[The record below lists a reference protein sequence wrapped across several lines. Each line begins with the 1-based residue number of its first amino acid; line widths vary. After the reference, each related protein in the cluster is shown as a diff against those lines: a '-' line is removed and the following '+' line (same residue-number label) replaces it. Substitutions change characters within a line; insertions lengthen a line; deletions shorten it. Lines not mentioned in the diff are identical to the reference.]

1 MTKILKEGLD
11 YMDFKGQI
19 TPELSVDEYQA
30 QMGSDDEIV
39 TCSFIVKGNQP
50 ANDLVDWLE
59 KGYDWILDSE
69 VSSGEVSSGKYVVFV
84 ETNRRTSAPERI
96 VSMLED
102 LETLTGLML
111 EEWAIIIDGEKHH
124 ANVEEL
130 KSVMILSPQA
140 YREAKDMKIGDDTT
154 DEKEEETPVE
164 EPTDTTDKELSEMRD
179 AAGIPHQANTNKPD
193 KLLRD
198 FLAKAGL

>member
-1 MTKILKEGLD
+1 MAKILKEGLD
-11 YMDFKGQI
+11 YLDFKGQI
-19 TPELSVDEYQA
+19 TPELSVDEYKA

-39 TCSFIVKGNQP
+39 TCSFIVKGHQQ
-50 ANDLVDWLE
+50 AEDLVDWLE

-84 ETNRRTSAPERI
+84 EMNRRTKVPERI
-96 VSMLED
+96 VMMLED

-111 EEWAIIIDGEKHH
+111 EEWAVIIKGEKHH

-130 KSVMILSPQA
+130 KSVLVLSPQN
-140 YREAKDMKIGDDTT
+140 YRESNDMEVGDDSP
-154 DEKEEETPVE
+154 EEEQDVE
-164 EPTDTTDKELSEMRD
+164 QPESTDKELSEMRD
-179 AAGIPHQANTNKPD
+179 AAGIPQKARANKPD
-193 KLLRD
+193 ALLRD